1 MSIIAKLLVE
11 KVITAVDKQIPFT
24 DKVIKA
30 GTEGEFAGTASYK
43 YILKFYDCKTFS
55 HLRLEYEASEIT
67 VKGELKS
74 IEFVEVK

>member
-1 MSIIAKLLVE
+1 MMAKLLVE
-11 KVITAVDKQIPFT
+11 KVITTVDKQIPFT
-24 DKVIKA
+24 KEVIKA
-30 GTEGEFAGTASYK
+30 GTEGEFAGNCSYK

-74 IEFVEVK
+74 IEFVEGK